1 VRRLGV
7 RSAVICSDA
16 FVSLGEL
23 QADALGMTDL
33 VELFVLPHP
42 LAGIGEEELAARIE
56 VAADAV
62 LGWLETLEE
71 EGAWSPT

>member
-1 VRRLGV
+1 VRKLGI

-23 QADALGMTDL
+23 QADALGTTGL
-33 VELFVLPHP
+33 VELFVLQHP
-42 LAGIGEEELAARIE
+42 LAGIGEEELAARVE
-56 VAADAV
+56 VAAAAV

-71 EGAWSPT
+71 EGTWSPT